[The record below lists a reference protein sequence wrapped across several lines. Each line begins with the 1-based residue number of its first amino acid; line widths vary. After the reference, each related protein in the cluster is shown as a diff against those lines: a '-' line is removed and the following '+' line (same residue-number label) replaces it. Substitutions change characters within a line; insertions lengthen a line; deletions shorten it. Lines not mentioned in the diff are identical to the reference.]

1 MIQSKKD
8 LKEYIAAD
16 NNWLLPN
23 GFKGKVVGS
32 IAQYPTRAFK
42 KFLKYLRM
50 QEYYLNTANGNKWKG
65 FMALVYEGKKNKLG
79 LKLGVEIGPNVFG
92 KGLNMYHAG
101 NIVINPAV
109 RVGENCSLHGGNCIG
124 NNGLTFDT
132 PVIGDNV
139 DIGFGAVIIGG
150 ITIASGVKIGANAVV
165 NKSITEENCVVA
177 GVPAKVVKHVE
188 KK

>member
-16 NNWLLPN
+16 NNWLLPKN
-23 GFKGKVVGS
+23 NKEKIIGV
-32 IAQYPTRAFK
+32 IAKYPTREFK

-50 QEYYLNTANGNKWKG
+50 QEYYLNTANGSKWKG

-79 LKLGVEIGPNVFG
+79 LKLGVEIGPNVFE

-109 RVGENCSLHGGNCIG
+109 TV
-124 NNGLTFDT
+124 F
-132 PVIGDNV
+132 
-139 DIGFGAVIIGG
+139 
-150 ITIASGVKIGANAVV
+150 SG
-165 NKSITEENCVVA
+165 
-177 GVPAKVVKHVE
+177 
-188 KK
+188 

>member
-16 NNWLLPN
+16 NNWLLPKS
-23 GFKGKVVGS
+23 GKEKIIGAIAKYPHREFK
-32 IAQYPTRAFK
+32 R
-42 KFLKYLRM
+42 FLKYLRL
-50 QEYYLNTANGNKWKG
+50 QEYYLNTANGSKWKG

-109 RVGENCSLHGGNCIG
+109 RVGENCGLRGGNCIG
-124 NNGLTFDT
+124 NNGFSQEV
-132 PVIGDNV
+132 PVLGDNV
-139 DIGFGAVIIGG
+139 ELGFGAVVFGG
-150 ITIASGVKIGANAVV
+150 ITIANGVKIAANAVV
-165 NKSITEENCVVA
+165 NKSVLEENCVVA
-177 GVPAKVVKHVE
+177 GVPAKIVKHAE
-188 KK
+188 K